1 MSTTSAD
8 AVATPRTLVRTYI
21 ERLERDGM
29 FVTVSTDMAAWVRM
43 MKAMPK
49 TRVVNPTFDPEFSQ
63 LNAANSFWVRITD
76 MADNPVACIANRLFV
91 TDDYVGLI
99 RSWRLWYDRGLKPVR
114 PLNIVLPSQTPFI
127 AGRIGHHGGL
137 WVHPGHRKRG
147 LSYVLPRLTRAL
159 SLANFNVD
167 WHAGMVF
174 GDLGD
179 SGLPKWGYGYTN
191 MDLCIDGY
199 FPVTDREERVYMTY
213 IGREAM
219 LKQARW
225 DLDLL
230 ELHADQQL
238 VDVVAVAGERQG
250 ETRVPAGRAVHERAD
265 MLVAR

>member
-1 MSTTSAD
+1 MSTTSD
-8 AVATPRTLVRTYI
+8 PTPRTLAQTYI
-21 ERLERDGM
+21 RRLERDGLY
-29 FVTVSTDMAAWVRM
+29 VTISSDMAAWTRM

-63 LNAANSFWVRITD
+63 LDAANSFWIRITD

-99 RSWRLWYDRGLKPVR
+99 RAWRLWYDRGPRQVA
-114 PLNIVLPSQTPFI
+114 PLNIVLDEQVPFI

-159 SLANFNVD
+159 SLSTWDVD

-174 GDLGD
+174 GDLGE
-179 SGLPKWGYGYTN
+179 SGLPLWGYGYT
-191 MDLCIDGY
+191 DQALCIDGY
-199 FPVTDREERVYMTY
+199 FPVTDRAEKVYMTY
-213 IGREAM
+213 IAKAAM
-219 LKQARW
+219 LQQARW

-230 ELHADQQL
+230 ELHTDQQL
-238 VDVVAVAGERQG
+238 VDVVAIAGERQG
-250 ETRVPAGRAVHERAD
+250 QPRVAAGGTVHERAD
-265 MLVAR
+265 VLVAR

>member
-1 MSTTSAD
+1 MSTPFDTTSRKLAQ
-8 AVATPRTLVRTYI
+8 TYI
-21 ERLERDGM
+21 RRLERDGLY
-29 FVTVSTDMAAWVRM
+29 VTISSDMAAWVRM

-49 TRVVNPTFDPEFSQ
+49 TRVVNPTFDPDCSQ
-63 LNAANSFWVRITD
+63 LDASNSFWVRITD

-91 TDDYVGLI
+91 SDDYVGLI
-99 RSWRLWYDRGLKPVR
+99 RSWRLWYDRGPTQVR
-114 PLNIVLPSQTPFI
+114 PLNIVLSDEVPFI
-127 AGRIGHHGGL
+127 EGRVGHHGGL

-159 SLANFNVD
+159 SLSTWDVA

-179 SGLPKWGYGYTN
+179 SGLPKWGYGYTD
-191 MDLCIDGY
+191 MALCIDGY
-199 FPVTDREERVYMTY
+199 FPVTDRDERVYMTY
-213 IGREAM
+213 IDRPAM
-219 LKQARW
+219 LQQARR

-250 ETRVPAGRAVHERAD
+250 EARVAAGRAVHERAD